1 MCNLEG
7 PLLLILLL
15 FQFSLYSLTI
25 LYTIFYRVEKRK
37 HRKKITVILLCRT
50 TSTTITI
57 YTAILH
63 TDGFDTKFLSSHWPH
78 YKSCH
83 SRVRPFFY
91 ASVSPYHPLYYSL
104 LHTKSYY
111 RHTVFNHLKPCCTP
125 TYKTPN
131 FLGFSFPKKECNDKC
146 IQYSILAFMTR
157 QVVLL
162 FAETHEPK
170 ASTSTFLTPI
180 SKTPPRNAPRR
191 PS

>member
-1 MCNLEG
+1 MILTHTLESTVVSRDSRHTHTLVQRDF
-7 PLLLILLL
+7 LLVCVCVQFGVRRASPPHSPPFPVLSLLPD
-15 FQFSLYSLTI
+15 
-25 LYTIFYRVEKRK
+25 YTIYYFLPSRKEKAQKKNYRNT
-37 HRKKITVILLCRT
+37 TVSYHEHHYYYLH
-50 TSTTITI
+50 

-91 ASVSPYHPLYYSL
+91 ASVSPYHPLYDSL

-131 FLGFSFPKKECNDKC
+131 FLGFSFPKK
-146 IQYSILAFMTR
+146 R
-157 QVVLL
+157 V
-162 FAETHEPK
+162 
-170 ASTSTFLTPI
+170 
-180 SKTPPRNAPRR
+180 
-191 PS
+191 